1 MTAVFG
7 LLVMIGMGVP
17 AIAVED
23 SDGNPSGASGGKEQA
38 ASQEPTEVV
47 VTQHRLK
54 VAGGELN
61 YTARVGKMAVR
72 DNQGEVQGHIFFTA
86 YELNEPPN
94 RPRPLTFAFNGG
106 PGAGS
111 IWLHMGGLGPKRV
124 SLKDERGPPPPPVG
138 YLPNEYTWLRFTDL
152 VFVDPIGTGFS
163 RSTLSSQKTT
173 SRFYGVKQDITY
185 LAGFIHDYLNQYSD
199 WLRPLFLAGESYGA
213 TRAAGLPI
221 ELIEEYGIRINGLVL
236 ISTVLDF
243 ETIVLRAPNELTY
256 LLSLPTYAA
265 SAHFHEQLPEAL
277 QGLTLEQLLEDT
289 ETFCLDRY
297 SSLLVKGDSLSAAE
311 KEFLTQQ
318 LSRRTGLPSEMVQRY
333 NYRLPPYLVIKHL
346 LQKPGHLIGRM
357 DTTIMGID
365 PEPTSPYPVYDPSL
379 EPFFAPFTM
388 AFNAYL
394 EGELGYQTDQNYEFL
409 NQEVS
414 RKWDWESGLQHGQ
427 GYVSV
432 SDSLQ
437 QAMAVDPYLQV
448 FVAAG
453 IYDLAIPYFS
463 AKYTLNHLFVPDR
476 TERIQMRVYPSGH
489 MIYNNLDALK
499 GLTADAER
507 FLGRAMGVSGTDR

>member
-1 MTAVFG
+1 M
-7 LLVMIGMGVP
+7 
-17 AIAVED
+17 
-23 SDGNPSGASGGKEQA
+23 
-38 ASQEPTEVV
+38 
-47 VTQHRLK
+47 
-54 VAGGELN
+54 N

-72 DNQGEVQGHIFFTA
+72 NKQGEVQGHIFLTA
-86 YELNEPPN
+86 YELNQPASHQ
-94 RPRPLTFAFNGG
+94 RPLTFAFNGG

-124 SLKDERGPPPPPVG
+124 SLKDKGGAPPPPVG

-163 RSTLSSQKTT
+163 RSTLESRKTT
-173 SRFYGVKQDITY
+173 TRFYGVRQDIAY
-185 LAGFIHDYLNQYSD
+185 LAGFIHDYLDQYSC
-199 WLRPLFLAGESYGA
+199 WLRPLFLAGESYGT

-221 ELIEEYGIRINGLVL
+221 KLIEEYGIRINGLVL
-236 ISTVLDF
+236 ISAVLDF
-243 ETIVLRAPNELTY
+243 ETIALRAPNELAY
-256 LLSLPTYAA
+256 LLSLPTYTAA
-265 SAHFHEQLPEAL
+265 AHFHKQLPEVL
-277 QGLTLEQLLEDT
+277 QDLTLEQLLEDT

-297 SSLLVKGDSLSAAE
+297 SSLLVKGDSLSEPE
-311 KEFLTQQ
+311 KKFLTQQ

-333 NYRLPPYLVIKHL
+333 NYRLSPYLVIKHL
-346 LQKPGHLIGRM
+346 LQKPGRLIGRM
-357 DTTIMGID
+357 DTTIIGID
-365 PEPTSPYPVYDPSL
+365 PEPTSSYPVYDPSL

-388 AFNAYL
+388 AFNAYV

-414 RKWDWESGLQHGQ
+414 SKWDWESGLQHGQ

-453 IYDLAIPYFS
+453 LYDLATPYFS
-463 AKYTLNHLFVPDR
+463 AKYTLNHLFVPNR
-476 TERIQMRVYPSGH
+476 TERIHMRVYPSGH
-489 MIYNNLDALK
+489 MIYNNRDALK
-499 GLTADAER
+499 GLTRDAER
-507 FLGRAMGVSGTDR
+507 FYGRVSAVSGGDR